1 MQNTS
6 ADSLELSDLTLIRM
20 TSIYLSGKT
29 LFEAW
34 DGFFKRKH
42 VIDIRDFN

>member
-20 TSIYLSGKT
+20 TSIYLSEKFN

-34 DGFFKRKH
+34 DGFFKR
-42 VIDIRDFN
+42 